1 MKRKKSLVPREP
13 GSSLPAVNR
22 GCRLVASSKMVRE
35 PGFFA
40 SAHLAPHETEIIAC
54 RANRGHHFPV
64 NRGCRLVA
72 SPKMVREPGFFASA
86 HLLPHETEKSRAA
99 RTGVF
104 ASVHLAPRQRK
115 KSRVPGA
122 VMMLMYMYA
131 HVYWLGRAIIL
142 TNEVGILF

>member
-1 MKRKKSLVPREP
+1 M
-13 GSSLPAVNR
+13 
-22 GCRLVASSKMVRE
+22 
-35 PGFFA
+35 PGFPLPGEPVFTSRHFSPRKTVKPFA
-40 SAHLAPHETEIIAC
+40 AGRTGVCTSAHLAPHETEIIAC

-64 NRGCRLVA
+64 NGCRLVA